1 MKHKTLQLPYFALA
15 LALVAGFAY
24 NTATACDKCAKHN
37 TSTDKKDDHG
47 HAHLDEAEGFT
58 TILGPGHTDGWT
70 LDKHMSFKDGMIVA
84 GTMDEKIPSTL
95 YAYYDKD
102 YYNFELRAQA
112 KAVGPERTNGG
123 FQIRSK
129 VNDKGQ
135 MIGYQADMGFKY
147 WGLVYDQGRRNSLLT
162 KHEKGIDLK
171 EDINWGEWNDY
182 RVVCK
187 DNVIE
192 VYINGKLFSKHV
204 EKDADIAKVTGKIG
218 LQLHAGPPSIRY
230 YRNIRV
236 KELD

>member
-1 MKHKTLQLPYFALA
+1 MALA
-15 LALVAGFAY
+15 LALLAGLAY
-24 NTATACDKCAKHN
+24 TPADACDKCAKHN
-37 TSTDKKDDHG
+37 ASTKPETKPGANHG
-47 HAHLDEAEGFT
+47 HIDAEQGFV

-70 LDKHMSFKDGMIVA
+70 LGPDMMFKDGMIVA
-84 GTMDEKIPSTL
+84 GTMDKKIPKTV
-95 YAYYDKD
+95 YASHNTE
-102 YYNFELRAQA
+102 YYNFEMRAQA

-129 VNDKGQ
+129 VDDNGA
-135 MIGYQADMGFKY
+135 MAGYQADMGFKY

-162 KHEKGIDLK
+162 KHEEGIDLK
-171 EDINWGEWNDY
+171 QDINWGEWNDY

-192 VYINGKLFSKHV
+192 VYINDMLFSKHV
-204 EKDADIAKVTGKIG
+204 EKDADIAKATGVIG
-218 LQLHAGPPSIRY
+218 LQLHAGPPSVRY